1 MNKVVHFEIPVNDVK
16 RAQDFYGRIFG
27 WKINEIP
34 NMDYTILHTGPTDEK
49 TNMLKEPGFI
59 NGGMM
64 NRSYGIKN
72 PVITIDV
79 EDIEAAINKVVSGGG
94 RKIKGKIEVGDMG
107 YSAYIEDTEGNI
119 IGLWQNKPQKK

>member
-27 WKINEIP
+27 WKINDIP
-34 NMDYTILHTGPTDEK
+34 NMDYTIVHTGPTDEK
-49 TNMLKEPGFI
+49 AGMLKEPGFI

-64 NRSYGIKN
+64 KRSFGIKS

-79 EDIEAAINKVVSGGG
+79 EDIEEAINKVVSGGG
-94 RKIKGKIEVGDMG
+94 RSIRGKTDVGDMG